1 MAGLRR
7 LPPSYR
13 PVLGLS
19 GAVDLRSQNFGKW
32 PRMEK
37 GQKLACTTQSKQT
50 KAKLGQNA
58 ITHGTSRMDL
68 FIRPPGPWNRPTRCG
83 SIEYLPQHA
92 TVTLHCLKPRHVDR
106 LHMLHEPDDPDVM
119 RACTAPIDQMRWTCC
134 MRSYDTVPVLNGL
147 VHGCIRSRSI
157 EHPIMHTYTQTR
169 MQTHKH
175 FKNF

>member
-1 MAGLRR
+1 MAPNGEGAKTGLHHTVQTNQGQTWPKCNNTWNQSNGFIHKTPRA
-7 LPPSYR
+7 LEPADQVWQYR
-13 PVLGLS
+13 VP
-19 GAVDLRSQNFGKW
+19 A
-32 PRMEK
+32 
-37 GQKLACTTQSKQT
+37 T
-50 KAKLGQNA
+50 
-58 ITHGTSRMDL
+58 
-68 FIRPPGPWNRPTRCG
+68 
-83 SIEYLPQHA
+83 A

-134 MRSYDTVPVLNGL
+134 MGSYDTVPVLNGL